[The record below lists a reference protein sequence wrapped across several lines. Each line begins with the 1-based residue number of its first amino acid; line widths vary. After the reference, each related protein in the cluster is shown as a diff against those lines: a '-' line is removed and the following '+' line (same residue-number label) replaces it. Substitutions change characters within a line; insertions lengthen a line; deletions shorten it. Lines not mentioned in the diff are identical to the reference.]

1 VCICVYLWQNFFFTD
16 RRKGI
21 KMDLSGIWSFQLDPE
36 DKGIDEQWYNR
47 QLAGT
52 ISLPGSLQVQGF
64 GEEVSLDTQW
74 TGQIVDRSY
83 YSEERYAPYRQP
95 GNIKVPFWLQPA
107 KVYTGAA
114 WYQREIDIPADWEGQ
129 HVRLVLER
137 PHWETRLWVDGQ
149 PAGKNDSLSAPHVYD
164 LGTSSR
170 TGGLAQGRHTISLRV
185 DNRLVVSVGI
195 NANSVTDH
203 AQTNWN
209 GIVGQIELSAGS
221 PVCIEDVQVYPDV
234 NEKTARVQLRL
245 NNLLETHC
253 LAGQIVLQAR
263 SYNSPTIHQPASFEQ
278 NVHLHPGATTLQVIY
293 PLGAD
298 ALTWDEFNP
307 ALYRLEVTLT
317 AGMPDTGQE
326 NPKTALVDRKTVS
339 FGLRQVG
346 TQGTQITLNGRKI
359 FLRGTLESCIF
370 PLTGYPATDPE
381 SWRRIIQTC
390 RRYGLNHLR
399 FHSWCPPEA
408 AFQAADEEGFY
419 FQVECASWANSGA
432 TIGNGEWLDEW
443 LYQEGHRITT
453 AYGNHP
459 SFLLMAYG
467 NEPAGKIEEY
477 LTRWVEYWKATD
489 SRRLYT
495 SGAGWPMLPVN
506 QYHNVPQP
514 RIQAWGAGLTSRINA
529 LPPETLTDYTN
540 FVKQVNKPVIS
551 HEIGQWCVYPN
562 FDEIQK
568 YTGFLKAK
576 NFEIFQDSLNA
587 SGMGDQWHDFLIA
600 SGKLQVLCYKEDIE
614 SALRTPGFAGFQLLD
629 LHDYPGQGSA
639 LIGVVDAFW
648 EDKGYVTGAEYSRF
662 CNTTVPLARLEK
674 RYWLNNETFHADI
687 DVAHFGAEPLEKV
700 TPRWSLQRAGG
711 QPESNEDGAHGSL
724 PVQDVPVGNGIRL
737 GSIDVP
743 LQDLKPASKY
753 VLTVSIPGAANPNG
767 QPVENSWDIWVFPA
781 DLDGQAPAGVTVSA
795 ALDEKTLDR
804 LEKGG
809 KVLLLLPPE
818 KVVTGSQIGFSSIF
832 WNTAWTQNQPPH
844 TLGILC
850 DPRHP
855 LFAFFPTEG
864 HSNWQWWDLVHGSA
878 AMQIDRLPKD
888 LRPLVQP
895 IDTWFENRRLGLLIE
910 ARLNGGKIM
919 ICSMDLAGSL
929 DKRPVARQ
937 MLYSL
942 MKYMQSDQFNPQV
955 DVTPQLIQSLTR

>member
-1 VCICVYLWQNFFFTD
+1 
-16 RRKGI
+16 
-21 KMDLSGIWSFQLDPE
+21 
-36 DKGIDEQWYNR
+36 
-47 QLAGT
+47 
-52 ISLPGSLQVQGF
+52 
-64 GEEVSLDTQW
+64 
-74 TGQIVDRSY
+74 
-83 YSEERYAPYRQP
+83 
-95 GNIKVPFWLQPA
+95 
-107 KVYTGAA
+107 
-114 WYQREIDIPADWEGQ
+114 
-129 HVRLVLER
+129 
-137 PHWETRLWVDGQ
+137 
-149 PAGKNDSLSAPHVYD
+149 
-164 LGTSSR
+164 
-170 TGGLAQGRHTISLRV
+170 V
-185 DNRLVVSVGI
+185 DNRLVVNVGI

-209 GIVGQIELSAGS
+209 GIVGRIELSPGS
-221 PVCIEDVQVYPDV
+221 PVWIEDVQVYPDV
-234 NEKTARVQLRL
+234 NEKTAKVTLRL
-245 NNLLETHC
+245 GSLLDIPG
-253 LAGQIVLQAR
+253 LAGRIVLQAH
-263 SYNSPTIHQPASFEQ
+263 SYNCPTIHQAAPLEQ
-278 NVHLHPGATTLQVIY
+278 DVLLAPGSTTVDVTF

-317 AGMPDTGQE
+317 VQAHGA
-326 NPKTALVDRKTVS
+326 ALVDRETIS

-346 TQGTQITLNGRKI
+346 VEGTQITLNGRKI

-381 SWRRIIQTC
+381 PWRRIIQTC
-390 RRYGLNHLR
+390 KRFGLNMIR

-419 FQVECASWANSGA
+419 YQVECASWANSGA
-432 TIGNGEWLDEW
+432 TIGNGEPLDQW
-443 LYQEGHRITT
+443 LYDEGRRIMA

-459 SFLLMAYG
+459 SYLLMAYG

-477 LTRWVEYWKATD
+477 LTAWVEYWKATD

-514 RIQAWGAGLTSRINA
+514 RVQAWGAGLTSRINA
-529 LPPETLTDYTN
+529 LPPETLTDYSA
-540 FVKQVNKPVIS
+540 FVEQVNKPVIS

-568 YTGFLKAK
+568 YTGLQKAK
-576 NFEIFQDSLNA
+576 NFEIFQDSLDA

-614 SALRTPGFAGFQLLD
+614 AALRTPGFAGFHLLD

-662 CNTTVPLARLEK
+662 CNATVPLVRLEK

-687 DVAHFGAEPLEKV
+687 DVAHFGAKPLEKV
-700 TPRWSLQRAGG
+700 TPQWRLERADSQNGG
-711 QPESNEDGAHGSL
+711 TENAARGSL
-724 PVQDVPVGNGIRL
+724 PVQDVPVGNGLRL
-737 GSIDVP
+737 CSIDVP

-753 VLTVSIPGAANPNG
+753 VLTVSVPGVTNPNG

-781 DLDGQAPAGVTVSA
+781 DLDVQAPAGVTVSA
-795 ALDEKTLDR
+795 ALDEKALEL

-818 KVVTGSQIGFSSIF
+818 RVVTGSQIGFSSIF

-850 DPRHP
+850 DPRHA
-855 LFAFFPTEG
+855 LFANFPTES

-895 IDTWFENRRLGLLIE
+895 IDTWFENRRLGLLFE
-910 ARLNGGKIM
+910 ARLNGGKILV
-919 ICSMDLAGSL
+919 CSMDLAGSL
-929 DKRPVARQ
+929 AKRPVARQ

-942 MKYMQSDQFNPQV
+942 MKYMESDQFNPQV
-955 DVTPQLIQSLTR
+955 DVTPQMIQSLTGQ